1 MERLTSKRH
10 AMWLAGLVLAFA
22 LALLA
27 PGRQALADVRDDV
40 PSVLVIDS
48 CLGDYDLCTLHWV
61 GEEPEVV
68 AEGDHT
74 MLVTST
80 DPAWWSEGGG
90 TGDAPATFVLG
101 TSAAG
106 ASVSA
111 DDIVWALDQIRASGA
126 EPRTFVVAMGLTGL
140 PLRQYAEGL
149 AGTSQTSRADLVGM
163 AFCGTP
169 HGGCSA
175 LATYGDLPLWD
186 QVLSTVGITRD
197 DLTPGSAYL
206 QELDGGTFPA
216 VCKTLLVGGEVGDLG
231 FGMTDDLFVAA
242 DLALDPAVSD
252 QVQRVQVNA
261 TASQQVNLTGA
272 WSRFT
277 SEIDYP
283 DRAVDGALVERLSA
297 IAGYGI
303 SAEVQQQVR
312 EFYEAWFGEGTPVT
326 HNSTALLFD
335 LSGSMLNPIDA
346 SRDKLAA
353 GKEAAKEYLRAMQA
367 VSELPQSAPMDVS
380 VIGFA
385 EAASTVATGY
395 DRPAC
400 DAVQA
405 MDAYGETDIGL
416 ALDRAMAYLDK
427 APTCADRH
435 VLLLSDGA
443 STQGQTEEQML
454 SGSVAQAKAAGIAID
469 TIGFGD
475 IGESDAGFLKRVS
488 EATGGTYYLAQDT
501 YALKVNFLTSYY
513 SSLGLHLTDEEVS
526 GGAPA
531 TVSVGSVDE
540 HVTALEA
547 GVVSE
552 RGVPQVRLLRDGE
565 PLDEGLYS
573 VQEEYGLVTVQ
584 VVGPKKGEY
593 ELELSGDTGSL
604 HVFAVRQPGIAKVW
618 HGTEAKQD
626 MGLYLVIGA
635 GVALVAAIGIVV
647 ARTMRKGSANASG
660 TKAIGG
666 TRR

>member
-1 MERLTSKRH
+1 MKS
-10 AMWLAGLVLAFA
+10 LAAKPRVLQLVGLFAALAVA
-22 LALLA
+22 LAL
-27 PGRQALADVRDDV
+27 PCHVALADVRSDV
-40 PSVLVIDS
+40 PSVLVVDS
-48 CLGDYDLCTLHWV
+48 CLGDYDLCVLHWV

-68 AEGDHT
+68 AESDHT
-74 MLVTST
+74 MLVTSASPT
-80 DPAWWSEGGG
+80 WWAAGGG
-90 TGDAPATFVLG
+90 SGDAPATFVLG
-101 TSAAG
+101 TSASG
-106 ASVSA
+106 ATVSA
-111 DDIVWALDQIRASGA
+111 DDIAWALDQIRASGA

-149 AGTSQTSRADLVGM
+149 AGASQASRADLVGM

-169 HGGCSA
+169 HSGCSA
-175 LATYGDLPLWD
+175 LATYADLPLWD
-186 QVLSTVGITRD
+186 QVFATIGITAS

-206 QELDGGTFPA
+206 QQLDAGTFPA

-231 FGMTDDLFVAA
+231 FGVTDGLFVAA

-252 QVQRVQVNA
+252 QVQRVQANA

-283 DRAVDGALVERLSA
+283 DRAVDAALTERLSA
-297 IAGYGI
+297 IAGYGV

-346 SRDKLAA
+346 GRDKLAS

-385 EAASTVATGY
+385 ETAATVATGY
-395 DRPAC
+395 DKAAC
-400 DAVQA
+400 DAVEA
-405 MDAYGETDIGL
+405 MGARGETDIGL
-416 ALDRAMAYLDK
+416 ALDRALDYLDD

-435 VLLLSDGA
+435 MLLLSDGA
-443 STQGQTEEQML
+443 STQGLSEDQML
-454 SGSVAQAKAAGIAID
+454 SGPVAQAKAAGIAID

-475 IGESDAGFLKRVS
+475 IGESDAGFLRRVS
-488 EATGGTYYLAQDT
+488 EATGGTYSLAQDT
-501 YALKVNFLTSYY
+501 DALKVNFLSSYY
-513 SSLGLHLTDEEVS
+513 SSLGLRLTDEEVS

-531 TVSVGSVDE
+531 KVSIGAVDE
-540 HVTALEA
+540 RTTALEA
-547 GVVSE
+547 GIVSE
-552 RGVPQVRLLRDGE
+552 RNAPQVRVLCDGE
-565 PLDEGLYS
+565 ELDEDLYA

-584 VVGPKKGEY
+584 LVGPQQGEY
-593 ELELSGDTGSL
+593 ELDLSGDTGAL

-618 HGTEAKQD
+618 HGTEAKRD

-647 ARTMRKGSANASG
+647 ARTVRGKSG
-660 TKAIGG
+660 
-666 TRR
+666 R

>member
-1 MERLTSKRH
+1 MTCLTTKRR
-10 AMWLAGLVLAFA
+10 AMMLASIVLAFA
-22 LALLA
+22 AILLA
-27 PGRQALADVRDDV
+27 PGRVARADVRSDV

-48 CLGDYDLCTLHWV
+48 CLGDYELCTLHWV
-61 GEEPEVV
+61 GKEPEVV
-68 AEGDHT
+68 AERDNT
-74 MLVTST
+74 MLVSSANPT
-80 DPAWWSEGGG
+80 WWAEGGG
-90 TGDAPATFVLG
+90 TGSAPATFVLG
-101 TSAAG
+101 TSGTG
-106 ASVSA
+106 ATVSA
-111 DDIVWALDQIRASGA
+111 DDIVWALDQIRSSGA

-149 AGTSQTSRADLVGM
+149 AGTSQASRADLVGM

-169 HGGCSA
+169 HSGCSA
-175 LATYGDLPLWD
+175 LGTYGDLPLWD
-186 QVLSTVGITRD
+186 QVLATIGVSKS

-206 QELDGGTFPA
+206 QQLDGGAFPA
-216 VCKTLLVGGEVGDLG
+216 VCKTLLVNGEVGDLG
-231 FGMTDDLFVAA
+231 FGITDGLFVST
-242 DLALDPAVSD
+242 DLALNPAVSD
-252 QVQRVQVNA
+252 QVQTVQVNA
-261 TASQQVNLTGA
+261 TASEQANLTGA
-272 WSRFT
+272 WGRFT

-283 DRAVDGALVERLSA
+283 DRAVDAALVERLSA
-297 IAGYGI
+297 IAGYGV

-312 EFYEAWFGEGTPVT
+312 EFYEAWYGEGTPVT

-346 SRDKLAA
+346 DRDKLAA

-367 VSELPQSAPMDVS
+367 VSELPQSAPMDIS

-385 EAASTVATGY
+385 ETASTVTKGFDKA
-395 DRPAC
+395 AC
-400 DAVQA
+400 DAVGA

-416 ALDRAMAYLDK
+416 ALDRAMAYLGG

-435 VLLLSDGA
+435 MLLLSDGA
-443 STQGQTEEQML
+443 STQGQSEEQML
-454 SGSVAQAKAAGIAID
+454 AGSVAQAKAAGIAID

-513 SSLGLHLTDEEVS
+513 SSLGLHMTDEEVS

-547 GVVSE
+547 GIVSQ
-552 RGVPQVRLLRDGE
+552 RNAPQVRVLRDGE

-573 VQEEYGLVTVQ
+573 VKEEYGLVTVQ
-584 VVGPKKGEY
+584 LVGPQRGDY
-593 ELELSGDTGSL
+593 ELELSGDTGAL

-618 HGTEAKQD
+618 HGTEAKRD
-626 MGLYLVIGA
+626 IGLYLMIGA
-635 GVALVAAIGIVV
+635 GAALLAAIGVVV
-647 ARTMRKGSANASG
+647 ARTQRRGTASSGGS
-660 TKAIGG
+660 TTIGG